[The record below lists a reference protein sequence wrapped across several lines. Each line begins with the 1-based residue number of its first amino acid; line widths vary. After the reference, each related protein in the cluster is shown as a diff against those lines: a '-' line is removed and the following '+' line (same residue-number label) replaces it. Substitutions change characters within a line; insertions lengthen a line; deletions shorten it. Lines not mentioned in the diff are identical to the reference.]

1 MAENEDKLLAET
13 YSIERSKWDSLARE
27 KFDVSKFPMEYSD
40 FEDYSH
46 RLATMAGVSEFLGS
60 LQGKQVLEIGCGLG
74 KVSVLLAKSGANVTA
89 FDLSSGS
96 VAVAREL
103 AKYHNVAENVRLVVA
118 AGETLPFSDESF
130 DIIFGKGILHHLDAH
145 FGAPE
150 LRRVLK
156 TGGRA
161 AFVEPMGMNPVL
173 NVVRDHVPYKH
184 KNPRGADIPLS
195 YNDIHNWTQGFKEA
209 TRREMQLFS
218 MLERGLGFKRELPAL
233 RRLDRVALKHVPFL
247 RRYCRYVGIFL
258 TK

>member
-1 MAENEDKLLAET
+1 MADKEDKLLAET
-13 YSIERSKWDSLARE
+13 YSIERSKWDSLAQE
-27 KFDVSKFPMEYSD
+27 KFDVSKFPMEYRD
-40 FEDYSH
+40 FDDYAH

-60 LQGKQVLEIGCGLG
+60 LAGKQVLEIGCGLG
-74 KVSVLLAKSGANVTA
+74 KVSVLLAKSAAKVTA
-89 FDLSSGS
+89 FDLSAGS
-96 VAVAREL
+96 VHVASEL
-103 AKYHNVAENVRLVVA
+103 ARYHKVDQNVRLAVA
-118 AGETLPFSDESF
+118 AGETLPFADESF
-130 DIIFGKGILHHLDAH
+130 DIIFGKGILHHLEASL
-145 FGAPE
+145 GAPE
-150 LRRVLK
+150 LHRVLK
-156 TGGRA
+156 TGGKA

-195 YNDIHNWTQGFKEA
+195 YADIRNWTAGFKEA
-209 TRREMQLFS
+209 TYHEMQLFS